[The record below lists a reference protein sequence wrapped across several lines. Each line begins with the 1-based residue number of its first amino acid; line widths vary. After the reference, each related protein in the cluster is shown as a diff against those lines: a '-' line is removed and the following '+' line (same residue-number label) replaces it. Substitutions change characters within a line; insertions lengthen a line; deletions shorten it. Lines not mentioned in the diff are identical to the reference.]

1 MDITKLLSK
10 PGSRLELYARL
21 IMVVSV
27 LAASAG
33 IIWIFVSLRQD
44 KAIAADTTF
53 AQMTKRPWGVA
64 LDNTGHIWVAEPDCD
79 VAPLCAPTNG
89 TGIIAEYDAIAG
101 NLNKLAEFTPPQ
113 PLTFNPTFL
122 AFDKQGNVW
131 FTDPTRGAIGKLEP
145 ETNTWREFSITERFP
160 GAVPYDLVI
169 DKNGT
174 LWFTDYTNGAIGRFD
189 TERGVVVS
197 EKRTP
202 STSAAPYGMTLAPDG
217 SVWYALK
224 NKNAIGSFKPPLKG
238 TPVLQ
243 EHTVP
248 TNQQHAI
255 VADAAGNLWF
265 STGSDGRVGKYNP
278 TTGTTKLYCVAGG
291 AKNAHI
297 SGITVDSNNE
307 NVWFNDST
315 NARIGVLDLAQYA
328 NDCATGS
335 TSGIAYSQ
343 LAVNAQPDDGLTVD
357 NSGNVYFTDLAGKQL
372 GEITIAPSKPNPTS
386 PYPPGPVAK
395 TWYFPDGH
403 FGADYSEYL
412 TISNPDPT
420 NQCTFTIQYILDKG
434 QVISRQRKL
443 YSASQTTESVNHD
456 LNANASQPGGAVSAI
471 VSNNDDSDCPGIVV
485 ERSSYFMMGDN
496 SGSAVMG
503 ATRPATSFYFADV
516 TSGSGTRSLF
526 SILNPAGIQSANVN
540 IDYYANGK
548 RVGTQFMRVAGWTH
562 GTITSSDIHLPP
574 HTAAVVTA
582 SQPVVVEHVTYYRNT
597 WAGSI
602 GFINAATSLIGAENV
617 AHRWLFTAGFSGEK
631 TSIGPTQENLVIAN
645 LDPTANAPAHVT
657 INLDYADGS
666 RHPFQLTVGAHS
678 QVIWNVNAHVGAA
691 AGQVGVELVS
701 TRAGVVVQRQIF
713 YHYTL
718 VVNDDPALH
727 VTGVTDTLGQ
737 TDIYRSL
744 SFAEGEN
751 NTNYHEW
758 LNLYNPTDKMETIY
772 VTLINGVGS
781 VYSRSFSIE
790 PHRHQNIDITTYM
803 QNELGVPGNASSYRI
818 FLTVQTLNG
827 QRFVADRA
835 QYFNTLG
842 SAFALQG
849 GTVVSG
855 YDGQ

>member
-1 MDITKLLSK
+1 MWSK

-21 IMVVSV
+21 IIVVSIV
-27 LAASAG
+27 AASTG
-33 IIWIFVSLRQD
+33 ILWIFVSLRQD
-44 KAIAADTTF
+44 KAIAANTTF

-79 VAPLCAPTNG
+79 VASLCAPTNG
-89 TGIIAEYDAIAG
+89 TGVIAEYDAIAG

-113 PLTFNPTFL
+113 PSTFNPTFL

-145 ETNTWREFSITERFP
+145 ETNTWREFSITRRFP
-160 GAVPYDLVI
+160 GALPYDLVI

-174 LWFTDYTNGAIGRFD
+174 LWFTDYTRGAIGRFD
-189 TERGVVVS
+189 TARGAVIS
-197 EKRTP
+197 ETHTP
-202 STSAAPYGMTLAPDG
+202 SASATPYGMTLAPDG

-238 TPVLQ
+238 TPALQ

-248 TNQQHAI
+248 TSQQHAI
-255 VADAAGNLWF
+255 VADAAGDLWF
-265 STGSDGRVGKYNP
+265 STGSDGRIGEYSP
-278 TTGTTKLYCVAGG
+278 TTGKTKIYCVAGG

-307 NVWFNDST
+307 NVWFNDVT
-315 NARIGVLDLAQYA
+315 NARIGVLDLTQYA

-335 TSGIAYSQ
+335 TTGIAYSQ
-343 LAVNAQPDDGLTVD
+343 LAANAQPDDGLIVD

-395 TWYFPDGH
+395 TWYFPDGR
-403 FGADYSEYL
+403 FGADYREYL

-434 QVISRQRKL
+434 QTISRQGKL
-443 YSASQTTESVNHD
+443 NPASQLTEAVNSD
-456 LNANASQPGGAVSAI
+456 LNADASQVGGAVSAI
-471 VSNNDDSDCPGIVV
+471 VSNNDDSDCPGIVA
-485 ERSSYFMMGDN
+485 ERSSYFVMGDN
-496 SGSAVMG
+496 SGNAVLG
-503 ATRPATSFYFADV
+503 ATRPATSFYFADIIG
-516 TSGSGTRSLF
+516 GSRTRSLF
-526 SILNPAGIQSANVN
+526 SILNPGGIQAANVN
-540 IDYYANGK
+540 VDYYANGK
-548 RVGTQFMRVAGWTH
+548 KVGTQFTRVAASAH
-562 GTITSSDIHLPP
+562 GTITSSDIRLPL

-582 SQPVVVEHVTYYRNT
+582 SQPVVVEHTTYYRNA

-617 AHRWLFTAGFSGEK
+617 ARHWFFTAGFYGEK
-631 TSIGPTQENLVIAN
+631 TPIGPTQENLVISN
-645 LDPTANAPAHVT
+645 LDPTTNASAHVT

-666 RHPFQLTVGAHS
+666 RHLFQLTVAAHS
-678 QVIWNVNAHVGAA
+678 QVIWNINAHVAGA
-691 AGQVGVELVS
+691 AGQVGAELVS
-701 TRAGVVVQRQIF
+701 SRAGVVVQRQLF
-713 YHYTL
+713 YQYTH

-737 TDIYRSL
+737 TDSYHSL

-751 NTNYHEW
+751 NDNYHEW

-790 PHRHQNIDITTYM
+790 PHRHQNIDIATYV
-803 QNELGVPGNASSYRI
+803 QNELGVPGNADSYRV

-827 QRFVADRA
+827 QRFVADCA
-835 QYFNTLG
+835 QYFNTFG
-842 SAFALQG
+842 SKFALQG
-849 GTVVSG
+849 GTMVSG
-855 YDGQ
+855 YGGQ